1 MKKIDYI
8 TALTNI
14 ELLEFPENIYW
25 KLKNA
30 GIKVL
35 ADICIQPAY
44 ELSRIL
50 DYDPLDYNFVK
61 QRVEIQGYKLEWDYK
76 SLEKSKFHSIYDQ
89 TK

>member
-14 ELLEFPENIYW
+14 ELLEFPESIYR

-76 SLEKSKFHSIYDQ
+76 SLERSKFHSIYDQ
-89 TK
+89 K